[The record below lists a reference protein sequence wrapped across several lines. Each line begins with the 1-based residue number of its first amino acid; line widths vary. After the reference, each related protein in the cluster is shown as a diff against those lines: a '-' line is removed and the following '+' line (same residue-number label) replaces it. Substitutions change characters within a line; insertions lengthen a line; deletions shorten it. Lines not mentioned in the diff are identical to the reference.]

1 VGQQQNIPITLADLP
16 GATAKPAAPRPW
28 RPDRPGDITSPQ
40 QMPWGGAFGTPGPD
54 TGYALRLIRR
64 RGLELEPG
72 IRRDVEA
79 AILAIASARASAL
92 GRAPVP
98 DDIDVAMDLLG
109 LDDSAAVS
117 RFAGI
122 AHDNARLRGLVEA
135 VPRETL
141 MAPPGASG
149 GGASAT

>member
-1 VGQQQNIPITLADLP
+1 
-16 GATAKPAAPRPW
+16 
-28 RPDRPGDITSPQ
+28 
-40 QMPWGGAFGTPGPD
+40 MPWGGAFGTPGPD

>member
-92 GRAPVP
+92 GRAPVA

>member
-16 GATAKPAAPRPW
+16 RATAKPAAPRQW

-54 TGYALRLIRR
+54 TGYALRLIRQ

-72 IRRDVEA
+72 IRTDV
-79 AILAIASARASAL
+79 
-92 GRAPVP
+92 
-98 DDIDVAMDLLG
+98 D
-109 LDDSAAVS
+109 AAVS

-122 AHDNARLRGLVEA
+122 AHDNARLRRLVET

>member
-1 VGQQQNIPITLADLP
+1 MGQQQNIPITLADLP

-135 VPRETL
+135 VPLETL

>member
-1 VGQQQNIPITLADLP
+1 MGQQQNIPITLADLP
-16 GATAKPAAPRPW
+16 RATAKPAAPRQW

-54 TGYALRLIRR
+54 TGYALRLIRQ

-79 AILAIASARASAL
+79 AILAVVSARASAL
-92 GRAPVP
+92 GRAPVAG
-98 DDIDVAMDLLG
+98 DIDVAMDLLG
-109 LDDSAAVS
+109 LDDPAAVS

-122 AHDNARLRGLVEA
+122 AHDNSRLRGLVEA

-141 MAPPGASG
+141 MAPAGASG